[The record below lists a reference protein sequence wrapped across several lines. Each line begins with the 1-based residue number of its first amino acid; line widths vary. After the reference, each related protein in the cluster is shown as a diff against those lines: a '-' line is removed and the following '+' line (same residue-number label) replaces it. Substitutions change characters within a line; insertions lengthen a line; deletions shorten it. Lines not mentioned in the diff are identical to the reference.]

1 MCDNFCRKWIHLIT
15 IYHFLQYQS
24 QINRLK
30 SHVNSSHCE
39 RDLNL
44 KVEKGQSGKIERIM
58 YMKNQVKTKV
68 LYALRYIVSNIFDV
82 L

>member
-1 MCDNFCRKWIHLIT
+1 M
-15 IYHFLQYQS
+15 
-24 QINRLK
+24 
-30 SHVNSSHCE
+30 NSSHCE

-44 KVEKGQSGKIERIM
+44 KVEKGQAGKIERIV
-58 YMKNQVKTKV
+58 YMKNQVKMKV